1 MAKKKKRY
9 FGTIEKLKTGWRM
22 RVTVGYN
29 EKGTPI
35 RVPRFTTTKN
45 AAQREKELAA
55 FIDEL
60 EKTGYTAPS
69 NLTFR
74 EFVETEWLVKH
85 VPANLSYDTGHDYY
99 EQIKRRIYPV
109 LGGVALS
116 KITTLQIV
124 NLIDDLQKSGKRLE
138 DSDNKRGVKDKP
150 LSAHSI
156 RNIYYA
162 LSSVLEVARKWRVI
176 SVNPAKGVDL
186 PSRKKRAHT
195 IYQGESLEQMYE
207 ALKTEPLQFQVM
219 IYIAVVTGC
228 REAEL
233 VALERKHIDELSN
246 KILFEQTIIDVVGE
260 GVRVVS
266 DTKNSVFG
274 KVDIPQWL
282 TDLII
287 QYLQDVEPGE
297 GAWAGH
303 HFLFADETGKPKRPD
318 SVYQRWRRFMERHH
332 LPRIR
337 FHDLRHTSATLL
349 ISQGEH
355 IKVVQE
361 RLRHKSM
368 ITTADTYAHVLQ
380 ETHKKAAESFK
391 KPF

>member
-1 MAKKKKRY
+1 MAKKQRY
-9 FGTIEKLKTGWRM
+9 FGNIEKLKTGWRM

-29 EKGTPI
+29 ENGTPI
-35 RVPRFTTTKN
+35 RRSKTTKTKS
-45 AAQREKELAA
+45 AAQREKELMA
-55 FIDEL
+55 FIDDL
-60 EKTGYTAPS
+60 EKNGYEAPQK
-69 NLTFR
+69 LTLK
-74 EFVETEWLVKH
+74 EFVENEWLPKF
-85 VPANLSYDTGHDYY
+85 ATKSLSYDTRHDYH
-99 EQIKRRIYPV
+99 EHLKRRIYPV
-109 LGGVALS
+109 LGGTQLA

-124 NLIDDLQKSGKRLE
+124 HLIDDLQKEGKRLE
-138 DSDNKRGVKDKP
+138 DKDNKRGIKDKP

-162 LSSVLEVARKWRVI
+162 LNSVLNVAKQWKVI
-176 SVNPAKGVDL
+176 MTNPAKDVNL
-186 PSRKKRAHT
+186 PKRKKRPHT
-195 IYQGESLEQMYE
+195 IYQGEGLDKMYE
-207 ALKTEPLQFQVM
+207 GLSKEPLQMQVL

-233 VALERKHIDELSN
+233 VALEEKHINVKEN
-246 KILFEQTIIDVVGE
+246 KIRFEQTIIDVVGE
-260 GVRVVS
+260 GVKVVQ
-266 DTKNSVFG
+266 DTKNSVIG
-274 KVDIPQWL
+274 SVDIPQWL
-282 TDLII
+282 TDLIVE
-287 QYLQDVEPGE
+287 YLQDVESGTGKWE
-297 GAWAGH
+297 GH
-303 HFLFADETGKPKRPD
+303 KFLFADIEGKPKRPD
-318 SVYQRWRRFMERHH
+318 SIYQRWTRFTKRYS
-332 LPRIR
+332 LPHIR